1 MQRVEGLNNNIKP
14 WQTDWPKNNLASYI
28 SDQTSESNNNK
39 TVIELK
45 CNKGQEKH
53 KAESL
58 NQTTIPTHQP
68 KTMHQKGNIE
78 EGMSLPLS
86 KHSWTHNL
94 DAVPNFSIANS

>member
-1 MQRVEGLNNNIKP
+1 MSHAKGRGLKQQHQTL
-14 WQTDWPKNNLASYI
+14 QTDWPKNNLASYI
-28 SDQTSESNNNK
+28 SDRTSESNNNK

-45 CNKGQEKH
+45 CNKGKEKH

-86 KHSWTHNL
+86 KHS
-94 DAVPNFSIANS
+94 